1 MTRRPNESKEHGTK
15 TQTGQSLAVKTG
27 IRAGRITTNHSRS
40 ALKVKTAVRAGRIAV
55 NHNRRA
61 L

>member
-1 MTRRPNESKEHGTK
+1 MTRRPNESKEHGMTSP
-15 TQTGQSLAVKTG
+15 TRQSLAVKTA
-27 IRAGRITTNHSRS
+27 IRAGRIATNHSRP
-40 ALKVKTAVRAGRIAV
+40 ALKVKTAIRAGRIAV